1 MDAHSVDIVLL
12 ALGLTFF
19 RPIIAPPLYVHRI
32 SFQEASGLRGC
43 QDARELLR
51 YEAVVLEEELH
62 QTLVEVN
69 ETQTLLEE
77 GRVQAAER

>member
-1 MDAHSVDIVLL
+1 MILLHVCPSLDIPH
-12 ALGLTFF
+12 ADRTAIE
-19 RPIIAPPLYVHRI
+19 RRI
-32 SFQEASGLRGC
+32 LFQEASRQRGC

-51 YEAVVLEEELH
+51 YEAVVLEQELH

-69 ETQTLLEE
+69 GTQSLLEE